1 MAERGGTLVAV
12 ATRINTDQT
21 VEVDIRPL
29 TFDEV
34 LRMSEAGIIGS
45 EERLELVDGVLVQM
59 SPEGIPHAD
68 GVAELTM
75 LLAHRYPGD
84 FDVRIGTTQPLSD
97 ISYRMP
103 DVSILRRVRGR
114 WPRREDVHLMIEVSQ
129 SSIRQDLGR
138 KARDYAVWGVPEY
151 WVVDITR
158 GQVVVHRGPQ
168 PDGSWTSVQAHRPGD
183 RLDLPGIDD
192 ALDVAAIIPAVPE

>member
-1 MAERGGTLVAV
+1 
-12 ATRINTDQT
+12 
-21 VEVDIRPL
+21 
-29 TFDEV
+29 
-34 LRMSEAGIIGS
+34 MSEAGILGS

-68 GVAELTM
+68 GVAELNM
-75 LLAHRYPGD
+75 LLARRYPEG
-84 FDVRIGTTQPLSD
+84 FEVRIGTTQPLSD

-103 DVSILRRVRGR
+103 DVSVLRRVRGR
-114 WPRREDVHLMIEVSQ
+114 WPRHEDVLLMVEVSQ

-183 RLDLPGIDD
+183 RLDVPGINE
-192 ALDVAAIIPAVPE
+192 ALDVAAVVPAVSG